1 MDILAIAVALG
12 RIFIKG
18 AVLYGAAKYGYDE
31 ADLGALEHL
40 FEAGGV
46 LRNAR
51 SATPSAPT
59 RIHAVHLALITQA
72 FGEAC
77 DDHWGGNSDLAPGL
91 VDPSRLRRLF
101 MSDKRK
107 ERIAD
112 IQSRLKR
119 ALESLGKSTQ
129 RADHSPLDPRHSLSG
144 DPIASFYYNALWEAF
159 NNTLLESDD
168 QGPLIDIGGE
178 GQAKLHF
185 EETVRMAYH
194 QALTSPSGK
203 PLADYLLQE
212 ETERPNTLRKL
223 LATRMATWG
232 ERHVFGDMETPGI
245 PYIPMAEIYV
255 EPRASFGSGEK
266 KRIAPVRALI
276 GELIE
281 KHGIVIVRADFG
293 HGKSLTAKMLAWA
306 LAKRYCEDTQTPSPD
321 LFFPIYIKC
330 GEDFESHRP
339 RMGDTIRNALRNQ
352 AASQGISL
360 LSDDPAFQKPDGRAR
375 VLYLID
381 GLDEVMLTPSELEHF
396 FSELRGHTS
405 ERHWAIVFSRQ
416 GALPEEDR
424 LKGIPILDLLGLST
438 RGENNKPR
446 GQAGEWLQ
454 RWNGLSGN
462 DPISIEELED
472 ANLHDIAATPILLL
486 MTALTWDRKRLNHGK
501 INRAE
506 MYERFF
512 VRIARGK
519 LEQDPD
525 GHGPVKEASRQLR
538 TRLVELEILP
548 KSCLKDDDQL
558 PQAMLWLMS
567 RVAWEWMRLDQR
579 GEHLSTHELTT
590 ILKEELNIR
599 NDPRSEELIRIGIL
613 LAMQANLRG
622 GNNKILFGHKSFR
635 EFLVARYW
643 AGQIGRILQARRA
656 KEKEELN
663 ESLLG
668 AQLMD
673 AFDGSIHFLIMIL
686 NGSIWS
692 DRQREQ
698 IIEWAEE
705 RFNDETPRWNKE
717 VRWADDLNPWLRE
730 AALVIGSHIKGSP
743 GIKAEKPDTL
753 RSLLAWFWLKNE
765 VLYFISAPRFRSEG
779 AELREAHLHNADF
792 QGASLQGA
800 DLRGANMGIA
810 HLNGANLRDA
820 KLENANLNSANLS
833 GTDLSQAD
841 LEGADLG
848 GADLSRANL
857 GGANLTGTDL
867 TGTDLTGANLEGANL
882 IGARYSTQYTRW
894 PEGFDPIAAGAI
906 NIDPDPLKPPTKK

>member
-1 MDILAIAVALG
+1 MNILAIATALG

-51 SATPSAPT
+51 SAAPSVPT

-77 DDHWGGNSDLAPGL
+77 DDHWGGNTDLSPGL
-91 VDPSRLRRLF
+91 VAPSRLRRLF

-119 ALESLGKSTQ
+119 ALDRLEASAQGGAQAS
-129 RADHSPLDPRHSLSG
+129 LDPRHSLSG
-144 DPIASFYYNALWEAF
+144 DPIASRYYGALWEAF
-159 NNTLLESDD
+159 NNTLLESEE
-168 QGPLIDIGGE
+168 GPLIDIGSE
-178 GQAKLHF
+178 GQGKLQF

-194 QALTSPSGK
+194 QALTSPLGK

-223 LATRMATWG
+223 LASRMATWG

-255 EPRASFGSGEK
+255 EPRAELQAER
-266 KRIAPVRALI
+266 RIAPI
-276 GELIE
+276 GELINGMIE
-281 KHGIVIVRADFG
+281 KHGIVIVRGDFG

-306 LAKRYCEDTQTPSPD
+306 LAKRYCEDTRTPSPD
-321 LFFPIYIKC
+321 LIFPIYIKC
-330 GEDFESHRP
+330 GEDFLSHRP
-339 RMGDTIRNALRNQ
+339 HLGDTIRTALRNQ

-360 LSDDPAFQKPDGRAR
+360 LSEDPAFQKPDGQAR

-396 FSELRGHTS
+396 FGELRDYTS

-416 GALPEEDR
+416 GALPEQNR
-424 LKGIPILDLLGLST
+424 LKGIPILDLMGLTTKNKS
-438 RGENNKPR
+438 GEPG
-446 GQAGEWLQ
+446 GQVEEWLR
-454 RWNGLSGN
+454 RWNGLSKKE
-462 DPISIEELED
+462 PISAEELKQ
-472 ANLHDIAATPILLL
+472 AHLLDIASTPILLL
-486 MTALTWDRKRLNHGK
+486 MTALTWDRERLNQGEL
-501 INRAE
+501 NLAE
-506 MYERFF
+506 IYERFF

-525 GHGPVKEASRQLR
+525 EHGPVKEASRQLR

-548 KSCLKDDDQL
+548 KSSLKDDEQL

-743 GIKAEKPDTL
+743 GIQASKPDTL

-765 VLYFISAPRFRSEG
+765 FDYSIRASRLCSEG
-779 AELREAHLHNADF
+779 AELQEAHLYNVDF
-792 QGASLQGA
+792 QGANLSGA
-800 DLRGANMGIA
+800 YLSEANLSHA
-810 HLNGANLRDA
+810 HLYGANLY
-820 KLENANLNSANLS
+820 
-833 GTDLSQAD
+833 
-841 LEGADLG
+841 

-857 GGANLTGTDL
+857 YGANLY
-867 TGTDLTGANLEGANL
+867 GANLDDANL
-882 IGARYSTQYTRW
+882 LGAKYSAHFTHW
-894 PEGFDPIAAGAI
+894 PDGFDPLATGAI
-906 NIDPDPLKPPTKK
+906 DIDREDH